1 MNGNEF
7 EKLEHEV
14 EVMLNDNDSDLDLEK
29 IEKLFDAYA
38 NNFKAAKEYLQSLP
52 EVKLQQFFDA
62 RGINA
67 KVVATVSGPRITRY
81 EIEPGIGVSP
91 ERIKDLQDEI
101 QMVLQ
106 ASSIRILAPIPGRAE
121 VGIEVPNENPETVTL
136 KGILYSEQWQN
147 STAVIPLAIGRNTVG
162 EPVIID
168 LDRAP
173 HILLAGACGTGK
185 SVCINSMIGSMIKK
199 FSPNELKFVMFD
211 PKIVELDFFRDLPH
225 LQMPIVNDAEKF
237 ATVLHKIADEMD
249 QRLAM
254 PSDEKFP
261 PLVIIIDELADL
273 LTGEDKIAV
282 ETDIARIAQKGRKV
296 GIHLIISTR
305 HPVDIPVVILANI
318 PTKLCF
324 QVDSEFASEQVL
336 GEPGAETLLGKGDML
351 MQYGLFTERVQG
363 AWW

>member
-14 EVMLNDNDSDLDLEK
+14 ETMLNDKDSVLDLEK
-29 IEKLFDAYA
+29 TEKLFDAYV

-62 RGINA
+62 RCIDA
-67 KVVATVSGPRITRY
+67 KVVAKVPGPRITRY
-81 EIEPGIGVSP
+81 EIETGIGVSP

-101 QMVLQ
+101 QMILQ

-168 LDRAP
+168 LDHAP
-173 HILLAGACGTGK
+173 HILLAGAAGTGK
-185 SVCINSMIGSMIKK
+185 RVCIGSMI
-199 FSPNELKFVMFD
+199 FSMIRNFTPDELKFVMFKS
-211 PKIVELDFFRDLPH
+211 KIVKPSIFDEPPH
-225 LQMPIVNDAEKF
+225 LQMPIVNDTEKF
-237 ATVLHKIADEMD
+237 AAVLHQIADEMD
-249 QRLAM
+249 KRLAM
-254 PSDEKFP
+254 PSDEKIP
-261 PLVIIIDELADL
+261 YLVIIIDELAAL
-273 LTGEDKIAV
+273 LTGENKIAV

-296 GIHLIISTR
+296 GIHLIISTQY
-305 HPVDIPVVILANI
+305 PMNIPVVILANI

-324 QVDSEFASEQVL
+324 QVDSESDSKLVL
-336 GEPGAETLLGKGDML
+336 GEPGAEKLLGKGDML

-363 AWW
+363 AY